1 MPPKPAISPFAP
13 IRPKTNITQKKTK
26 KTNEEEIFLVDDD
39 DDAIVLLVAV
49 VLVAGFIVLIVV
61 RLVRKVKGVFFF
73 FRVSARACTI
83 WMTTSIYIGQ
93 RLLLLWSKRFFFPF
107 FTYLFSLK
115 EDNL

>member
-13 IRPKTNITQKKTK
+13 IRPKTNIKQKK
-26 KTNEEEIFLVDDD
+26 KTNGEQIFLVD

-61 RLVRKVKGVFFF
+61 RKVKGMFFF

-83 WMTTSIYIGQ
+83 WMTIKYLC
-93 RLLLLWSKRFFFPF
+93 RLNVAARVFFFAVKKILF
-107 FTYLFSLK
+107 FF
-115 EDNL
+115 

>member
-26 KTNEEEIFLVDDD
+26 KTNEEEIF
-39 DDAIVLLVAV
+39 LVAV

-107 FTYLFSLK
+107 FPYLFSLK